1 MLVNKVGQ
9 HISLMGR
16 SGNFHLILPTA
27 TVCSMVV
34 GEHGPGH
41 GSGRGTRSYL
51 LRYKKSCR
59 YFINVKLL
67 FLIKSHILQQ
77 AGLEPLTTRL
87 PILV

>member
-51 LRYKKSCR
+51 LRYKKS
-59 YFINVKLL
+59 LL
-67 FLIKSHILQQ
+67 
-77 AGLEPLTTRL
+77 AGRL
-87 PILV
+87 CGIHHEMKTVSPSNYNH